1 MATTSRRPLL
11 LVAPGDCAEHR
22 ALKYATDQALRVGLE
37 TARDLLGT
45 LAITA
50 RAWIGAAKP

>member
-11 LVAPGDCAEHR
+11 LVAPGDCDEHR

-50 RAWIGAAKP
+50 RAWIGA